1 MYIFFCFNPCRNYV
15 LSCFGASQRTKACT
29 KSAIKTLEKNVKIVQ
44 ANNNANN
51 VVLVSL
57 LLTLTYFI
65 SFSSIS
71 IVDFEQVNI
80 LWVSSTQAD
89 T

>member
-1 MYIFFCFNPCRNYV
+1 MFYLV
-15 LSCFGASQRTKACT
+15 LVLPNEQKHAQSQQL
-29 KSAIKTLEKNVKIVQ
+29 KTLEKNVKIVQ